1 MRFLR
6 RRRVHGIIDQ
16 LPIAAYFA
24 RVTAEPVRERVALVT
39 GGNRGI
45 GLEVC
50 RGLAELGLTVA
61 LGSRDP
67 AAGAEAAAEL
77 ARAGRRVTPVR
88 LDVTDAESAREV
100 VAEVQAAFGRVD
112 VLINNAGVYLDE
124 GVPGLAVDMDVV
136 RRTLDTNL
144 LGALRLCQAVVPG
157 MRDRRYGRIVNVSS
171 GYGALKEMDEGGLL
185 AYKLSKLALNGLT
198 RILAAELGGTGV
210 LVNAMCPGW
219 VRTRMG
225 GRSAPRT
232 PRQGAD
238 TALHLATLPAD
249 GPTGGFFRNRRPI
262 PW

>member
-1 MRFLR
+1 
-6 RRRVHGIIDQ
+6 
-16 LPIAAYFA
+16 
-24 RVTAEPVRERVALVT
+24 
-39 GGNRGI
+39 
-45 GLEVC
+45 
-50 RGLAELGLTVA
+50 
-61 LGSRDP
+61 
-67 AAGAEAAAEL
+67 
-77 ARAGRRVTPVR
+77 
-88 LDVTDAESAREV
+88 
-100 VAEVQAAFGRVD
+100 
-112 VLINNAGVYLDE
+112 
-124 GVPGLAVDMDVV
+124 
-136 RRTLDTNL
+136 
-144 LGALRLCQAVVPG
+144 

-171 GYGALKEMDEGGLL
+171 GYGALEEMDEGGLL

-238 TALHLATLPAD
+238 TALYLATLPAD